1 MFKGSRLTDVI
12 LQHPKVAGAL
22 LAILL
27 LLSQFGMAI
36 GGNTLGSVG
45 P

>member
-1 MFKGSRLTDVI
+1 MSMGSKVTGAI
-12 LQHPKVAGAL
+12 SQHPKVAGAL
-22 LAILL
+22 LATLL

-36 GGNTLGSVG
+36 GGNTIGSVG